1 MAPRRPAPL
10 AAALLALLLGG
21 CGTILS
27 LSPHEGG
34 LSPYSGVRTDIELIP
49 DVMPLLVLDL
59 PLSAVLDTLLL
70 PISIPL
76 WLSADDYHD
85 PYQER
90 PGTMTGSVEAAP
102 VTTNTTAT
110 DPLAPR

>member
-70 PISIPL
+70 PVSIPL
-76 WLSADDYHD
+76 WLSEDDPD
-85 PYQER
+85 PYHEPE
-90 PGTMTGSVEAAP
+90 PGPEPSGTTTGPAGPAP
-102 VTTNTTAT
+102 GQ